1 MKDTKTFIYN
11 ADKLYYFKKEITLEK
26 QAVRTTSIHF
36 DLEASK
42 GLTKSKQK
50 RNIKKA
56 MKKLINNSD
65 VIMASSD
72 FAVGDTIITS
82 QGIII
87 GDIPAS
93 IFSKAEFKQD
103 QRINDISANFI
114 NDAYVDSKERVYEQ
128 NFDLIDLT
136 YLDLCKNLLTSDIQL
151 DNDVYL
157 TLLDCLIE
165 VAQPIKSD
173 SYESNRSTIETNYQK
188 YLSKVK
194 TNSQEY

>member
-11 ADKLYYFKKEITLEK
+11 ADKLYYFEKKITLEK
-26 QAVRTTSIHF
+26 QTVRTTSIHF
-36 DLEASK
+36 DLESSK

-50 RNIKKA
+50 RKIKKA

-72 FAVGDTIITS
+72 FTVGDTIITS
-82 QGIII
+82 RGVII
-87 GDIPAS
+87 GDIPVS
-93 IFSKAEFKQD
+93 ILSKAKFKRD
-103 QRINDISANFI
+103 QRINDISTNFI
-114 NDAYVDSKERVYEQ
+114 NNAYADSQARTFEE
-128 NFDLIDLT
+128 NFNLIDLT
-136 YLDLCKNLLTSDIQL
+136 YLSLCKDLLTSDIQL

-173 SYESNRSTIETNYQK
+173 GYESNKSMIKTNYQK
-188 YLSKVK
+188 YLSRLK